1 MASIHEEFVVDASVD
16 RVWSALRDIGAAD
29 RVFGAMLTD
38 SHLSG
43 DQARVVTFASGAAV
57 RELIIDV
64 NDDQRRLAYTAVEGP
79 LGSTHHQS
87 VLCVRPTDTGKAR
100 VVWTTDVLPNE
111 LAAPIRALMRQG
123 AQAMQHTL
131 GTMALE
137 RPHGP

>member
-1 MASIHEEFVVDASVD
+1 MASIHEEFVVDASAD
-16 RVWSALRDIGAAD
+16 RVWSALRDVGAAD
-29 RVFGAMLTD
+29 RVFGGMLTD

-43 DQARVVTFASGAAV
+43 DQTRVVTFASGAVV

-79 LGSTHHQS
+79 LGSIHHQS

-100 VVWTTDVLPNE
+100 IVWTTDVLPNE

-123 AQAMQHTL
+123 AQAMQQTL

-137 RPHGP
+137 RPNGP